1 MKLRKL
7 FWIGMLLIPLWACE
21 DVEETMQTDAELNV
35 TIPLEAKLVEN
46 TFATKSSPADKF
58 TFDGIATFCLAN
70 KDKLHDCP
78 GTVLGVVPGQ
88 GAELRFDGID
98 ASQQINSLVLEWG
111 YCAAGTF
118 EFHLQPPVQLLPP
131 GEVLNEARFTL
142 ELDEVLAPVI
152 QKMDSN
158 PKMYILVK
166 VSGDSNFN
174 ITLDAQLKVPVVVES
189 ELSSPRFT
197 L

>member
-1 MKLRKL
+1 MKIRKL
-7 FWIGMLLIPLWACE
+7 FWIGMLLIPLLACE
-21 DVEETMQTDAELNV
+21 DVQDTLQTNAELNV
-35 TIPLEAKLVEN
+35 VIPLEATLVEN
-46 TFATKSSPADKF
+46 TFITKSSPVDQFA
-58 TFDGIATFCLAN
+58 FDGIATFCLAN
-70 KDKLHDCP
+70 KDKLHNCP

-88 GAELRFDGID
+88 GAELRFEGIGED
-98 ASQQINSLVLEWG
+98 QQIHSLKLEWG

-118 EFHLQPPVQLLPP
+118 DFQLQPPVQLLPP
-131 GEVLNEARFTL
+131 GEVLNEGRLSL

-158 PKMYILVK
+158 PKMYIMVK
-166 VSGDSNFN
+166 VSGTSNFN
-174 ITLDAQLKVPVVVES
+174 IAIDAQLKVPVIVQS